1 MQTEKPTKQK
11 IPRYIWAVLA
21 LMFIVIVYL
30 LLQNKQLMGAEPA
43 VEKVVEQPIK
53 KTEQTQRKSTPKNLS
68 DKSKK
73 PNIKRI
79 LKDRKRE
86 VEDMTPE
93 QTGLRMF
100 EELKTVTG
108 NDRELLNAITQRLV
122 EEAAEQKALE
132 QSLAESELTTDEF
145 WDEIE
150 QMRIETEEYAESLLE
165 PLQFDRFREVR
176 QSWAKGRIHPDR
188 DSRE

>member
-11 IPRYIWAVLA
+11 NPQYIWAVLA

-30 LLQNKQLMGAEPA
+30 LVQNRQLMGAEPA
-43 VEKVVEQPIK
+43 VEKIGEQQIK
-53 KTEQTQRKSTPKNLS
+53 KTEQTQRKSTPNSLS

-73 PNIKRI
+73 PSIKRI